1 MNNFE
6 LYQKIKIEMEKQNIS
21 QSDIAKALNVS
32 RTDISLTLKNL
43 KNGKSITTNKLFS
56 LLGAI
61 GKTFIITNK

>member
-43 KNGKSITTNKLFS
+43 KKGKSITTNKLFS

-61 GKTFIITNK
+61 GKTFIITNE

>member
-6 LYQKIKIEMEKQNIS
+6 LYKKIKLEMEKQNIS

-43 KNGKSITTNKLFS
+43 KKGKSITTNKLFS

-61 GKTFIITNK
+61 GKTFIITNE

>member
-6 LYQKIKIEMEKQNIS
+6 LYQKIKTEMEKQNIS

-43 KNGKSITTNKLFS
+43 KKGKSITTNKLFS
-56 LLGAI
+56 LLEAI
-61 GKTFIITNK
+61 GKTFIIANE

>member
-43 KNGKSITTNKLFS
+43 KKGKSITTSKLFS
-56 LLGAI
+56 LLGAM
-61 GKTFIITNK
+61 GKTFIITNE